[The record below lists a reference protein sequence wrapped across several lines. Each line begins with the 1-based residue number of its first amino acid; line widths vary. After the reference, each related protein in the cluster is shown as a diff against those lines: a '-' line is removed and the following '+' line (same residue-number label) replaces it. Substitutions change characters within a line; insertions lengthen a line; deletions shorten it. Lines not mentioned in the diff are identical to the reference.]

1 MPSFFFENIGGGGRD
16 IITEKFG
23 NILIEKV
30 FLPTKAEKYSLS
42 VCVRNFEREKKNTG
56 EHEGE

>member
-1 MPSFFFENIGGGGRD
+1 MAAAG
-16 IITEKFG
+16 TLHKFG

-42 VCVRNFEREKKNTG
+42 ACVRNFEREKKILENTKESSG
-56 EHEGE
+56 SSDVESV